1 MLRLGGQVWLRGKI
15 ETQLSSILESHRGH
29 VFEHLIELMYQVR
42 QTSVMSLGSD
52 SQKKTKTT
60 EEVILGD
67 HVDGIVSLERGPTWS
82 SMNMSVGAIPAS
94 YTQGADFESEEDG
107 KSKSDTGA
115 M

>member
-1 MLRLGGQVWLRGKI
+1 
-15 ETQLSSILESHRGH
+15 
-29 VFEHLIELMYQVR
+29 
-42 QTSVMSLGSD
+42 MSLGSD

-107 KSKSDTGA
+107 KSKSDAGA